1 MARSGTQTAV
11 PQSRPGFASPDVAGA
26 LDRLGVTS
34 RGLSADDAALRLTR
48 DGPNELPVAHGP
60 SMLRR
65 FAAQFTDLFAVMLLV
80 AAVITLVAYELGR
93 PRDTGNLQLAVAIL
107 AVVLLNAVI
116 GFGQEFAA
124 ERTAEALRAMVP
136 HRTVVVRDGERVD
149 VPAVSL
155 VVGDILVLE
164 AGDAVPADARVIEAH
179 GLTVDN
185 SALTGES
192 EPARRTP
199 DAVAADGPPLDA
211 GNLVWMGT
219 TVSAGTARAVVV
231 ATAKDTEFGRI
242 YQLTAQTRTEHSP
255 LQRQVAGMARRV
267 AAGAFCL
274 GALVFAIRLPLGGP
288 LVTSF
293 VFALGVMVALVPEG
307 LPATMSVALAVGVR
321 RMAHRKALI
330 KKLVAVET
338 LGSTTVIC
346 TDKTGTLTKAEMTV
360 QAVWVPDRTHAVSGA
375 GYEPVGDV
383 DDPEPLRGTL
393 QAAVLCCDARL
404 LPPDSAGGWRVLGDT
419 TEGALLVAAAKA
431 GVDLTAEQRAA
442 PRIEEFPFDAD
453 RKLMTTVHRTGETT
467 IAYVK
472 GAPQELLARCTR
484 IVQGDEGVVAISD
497 AMRARVAAVN
507 DDMSRDALRVLGVA
521 YRPVSADAGQADAE
535 QDLILLGLIGM
546 LDPPRPEVSAAIA
559 TCERAG
565 IRIVMVTGDS
575 ALTAE
580 AIARKVGLI
589 TGASPRALTGADLD
603 HLDEQQLRTLL
614 ADPSPVLFARVKPE
628 HKMRVVSAFK
638 DLGEI
643 VAVTGDG
650 ANDAPALRRADIG
663 VAMGASGTDVARE
676 AAVMV
681 LLDDS
686 FASIAAAV
694 ERGRSVY
701 QNIRTF
707 LIYVFTSNVGEL
719 VPILVATFAGFP
731 LVPLSAVQVL
741 AIDLGSDVLPALAL
755 GTLQPE
761 PGTMDKP
768 PRSPRESLFSAAVVR
783 RILFLGSIQAAGVT
797 AVFFWHIHSAGLP
810 FSSFTAANPV
820 YREALTMAQAGIVI
834 SQIFV
839 GLTLRSDRLSIVT
852 LGLRSSGRMLA
863 AQGLSL
869 VAICAI
875 SYVPV
880 LQRLFHTA
888 PLSGAD
894 WAILVACG
902 ILLLL
907 ADEIRK
913 AALRS
918 RQRRHADSPVEQTL
932 PASRRSRLQAR

>member
-1 MARSGTQTAV
+1 
-11 PQSRPGFASPDVAGA
+11 
-26 LDRLGVTS
+26 
-34 RGLSADDAALRLTR
+34 LTR
-48 DGPNELPVAHGP
+48 DGPNELPIARGP
-60 SMLRR
+60 SLLRR

-80 AAVITLVAYELGR
+80 AAVITLGAYELGR
-93 PRDTGNLQLAVAIL
+93 PRDAGNLQLAIAIL

-136 HRTVVVRDGERVD
+136 HRATVLRDGERAD
-149 VPAVSL
+149 VPAADL
-155 VVGDILVLE
+155 VAGDVLVLE
-164 AGDAVPADARVIEAH
+164 AGDAVPADARVIECH
-179 GLTVDN
+179 GLTVN
-185 SALTGES
+185 NAALTGES
-192 EPARRTP
+192 KPARRTADP
-199 DAVAADGPPLDA
+199 AASGTPPA
-211 GNLVWMGT
+211 ESGNLVWMGT
-219 TVSAGTARAVVV
+219 TVAAGTARAVVV
-231 ATAKDTEFGRI
+231 ATGKNTEFGRI
-242 YQLTAQTRTEHSP
+242 YRLTAQTKTEHSP
-255 LQRQVAGMARRV
+255 LQRQVATMARRV

-288 LVTSF
+288 VVTTF

-321 RMAHRKALI
+321 RIAHRKALI

-375 GYEPVGDV
+375 GYEPAGEVE
-383 DDPEPLRGTL
+383 DPEALRQTL
-393 QAAVLCCDARL
+393 RAAVLCCDARL
-404 LPPDSAGGWRVLGDT
+404 LPPQGEAGWRVLGDT
-419 TEGALLVAAAKA
+419 TEGALLVVAAKS
-431 GVDLTAEQRAA
+431 GVDLATEQQRA
-442 PRIEEFPFDAD
+442 PRVEEFTFDAD
-453 RKLMTTVHRTGETT
+453 RKLMTTVHQADDAFV
-467 IAYVK
+467 AYVK
-472 GAPQELLARCTR
+472 GSPQELLARCTR
-484 IVQGDEGVVAISD
+484 VVDGSAGVVPISA
-497 AMRARVAAVN
+497 AMRARALAVN
-507 DDMSRDALRVLGVA
+507 DGMSRDALRVLAVA
-521 YRPVSADAGQADAE
+521 YRPVPHGVGQDDAE
-535 QDLILLGLIGM
+535 QDLILLGLVGM
-546 LDPPRPEVSAAIA
+546 LDPPRMEVAPAIA
-559 TCERAG
+559 ACHRAG

-589 TGASPRALTGADLD
+589 TEAAPRSVTGADLD
-603 HLDEQQLRTLL
+603 GLDEQALRALL
-614 ADPSPVLFARVKPE
+614 KDPSPVLFARVKPE

-638 DLGEI
+638 DLGEV

-761 PGTMDKP
+761 PGTMDRP
-768 PRSPRESLFSAAVVR
+768 PRSPRESLFSGAVVR
-783 RILFLGSIQAAGVT
+783 RILFLGGLQAAGVT
-797 AVFFWHIHSAGLP
+797 AAFFWCINTAGLP
-810 FSSFTAANPV
+810 FAAFTADNPV
-820 YREALTMAQAGIVI
+820 YREALTMTQAGIVV

-839 GLTLRSDRLSIVT
+839 GLTVRSDRLSIVT
-852 LGLRSSGRMLA
+852 LGIRSSGRMLA

-869 VAICAI
+869 LLICAI

-880 LQRLFHTA
+880 LRRLFHTA
-888 PLSGAD
+888 PLSAPD
-894 WAILVACG
+894 WAVLVG
-902 ILLLL
+902 FGVLLLA

-913 AALRS
+913 VVVR
-918 RQRRHADSPVEQTL
+918 
-932 PASRRSRLQAR
+932 ARVSTP

>member
-1 MARSGTQTAV
+1 VDAADTLD
-11 PQSRPGFASPDVAGA
+11 ASAA
-26 LDRLGVTS
+26 IS
-34 RGLSADDAALRLTR
+34 RGLSAAEAAARLAR
-48 DGPNELPVAHGP
+48 DGPNELPIARGP
-60 SMLRR
+60 SLLRR

-93 PRDTGNLQLAVAIL
+93 PRDTGNLQLAIAIL

-124 ERTAEALRAMVP
+124 ERTAEALRAMVS
-136 HRTVVVRDGERVD
+136 HRATVLREGERAD
-149 VPAVSL
+149 VPAAGL
-155 VVGDILVLE
+155 VAGDVLVLD
-164 AGDAVPADARVIEAH
+164 AGDAVPADARVIESH
-179 GLTVDN
+179 GLTVN
-185 SALTGES
+185 NAALTGES
-192 EPARRTP
+192 EPARRT
-199 DAVAADGPPLDA
+199 ADPSAPGTPPSA
-211 GNLVWMGT
+211 SGNLVWMGT
-219 TVSAGTARAVVV
+219 TVAAGTARAVVV
-231 ATAKDTEFGRI
+231 ATAKNTEFGRI
-242 YQLTAQTRTEHSP
+242 YRLTAQTRTEHSP
-255 LQRQVAGMARRV
+255 LQRQVATMARRV

-288 LVTSF
+288 VVTTF

-360 QAVWVPDRTHAVSGA
+360 QAVWVPDRTHAVSGS

-383 DDPEPLRGTL
+383 EAPEALRPTL
-393 QAAVLCCDARL
+393 RAAVLCCDARL
-404 LPPDSAGGWRVLGDT
+404 LPPQDEAGWRVLGDT
-419 TEGALLVAAAKA
+419 TEGALLVVAAKS
-431 GVDLTAEQRAA
+431 GVDLATEQQRA
-442 PRIEEFPFDAD
+442 PRVEEFAFDAD
-453 RKLMTTVHRTGETT
+453 RKLMTTVHQVDDAFV
-467 IAYVK
+467 AYVK
-472 GAPQELLARCTR
+472 GSPQELLARCTR
-484 IVQGDEGVVAISD
+484 VVQGADGVVPISE
-497 AMRARVAAVN
+497 AMRARALAVN
-507 DDMSRDALRVLGVA
+507 DGMSRDALRVLAVA
-521 YRPVSADAGQADAE
+521 YRPVPSGVGQADAE
-535 QDLILLGLIGM
+535 QELILLGLVGM
-546 LDPPRPEVSAAIA
+546 LDPPRMEVAPAIA
-559 TCERAG
+559 ACHRAG

-589 TGASPRALTGADLD
+589 TEAVPRAVTGADLD
-603 HLDEQQLRTLL
+603 SLGEDALRALL
-614 ADPSPVLFARVKPE
+614 KDPSPVLFARVKPE

-638 DLGEI
+638 DLGEV

-761 PGTMDKP
+761 PGTMDRP
-768 PRSPRESLFSAAVVR
+768 PRNPRESLFSGAVVR
-783 RILFLGSIQAAGVT
+783 RILFLGGLQAAGVT
-797 AVFFWHIHSAGLP
+797 AAFFWCISTAGLP
-810 FSSFTAANPV
+810 FDAFTVDNRV
-820 YREALTMAQAGIVI
+820 YREALTMTQAGIVV
-834 SQIFV
+834 SQVFV
-839 GLTLRSDRLSIVT
+839 GLTVRSDRLSIVT
-852 LGLRSSGRMLA
+852 LGLRSSGRMFA

-869 VAICAI
+869 LLIGAI

-888 PLSGAD
+888 PLSALD
-894 WAILVACG
+894 WAVLVG
-902 ILLLL
+902 FGVLLL
-907 ADEIRK
+907 AVDEIRK
-913 AALRS
+913 AVVRARVS
-918 RQRRHADSPVEQTL
+918 TPGESPFGRAVRH
-932 PASRRSRLQAR
+932 

>member
-1 MARSGTQTAV
+1 METGTQTPTRGTV
-11 PQSRPGFASPDVAGA
+11 SASLQVKGA
-26 LDRLGVTS
+26 LETLGVTA
-34 RGLSADDAALRLTR
+34 RGLSAAEAATRLTR
-48 DGPNELPVAHGP
+48 DGPNELPVARGP

-80 AAVITLVAYELGR
+80 AAVITFVAYRLGS
-93 PRDTGNLQLAVAIL
+93 PRDPGSLELAVAIL

-136 HRTVVVRDGERVD
+136 HRTVVLRDGERVD
-149 VPAVSL
+149 APAVSL
-155 VVGDILVLE
+155 VVGDILVLA

-179 GLTVDN
+179 GLSVDN

-192 EPARRTP
+192 DPARRTP
-199 DAVAADGPPLDA
+199 DAVAAGIPALDA
-211 GNLVWMGT
+211 HNLVWMGT
-219 TVSAGTARAVVV
+219 MVVAGTALAVVV
-231 ATAKDTEFGRI
+231 ATAKNTEFGRI
-242 YQLTAQTRTEHSP
+242 YQLTATTHAEHSP
-255 LQRQVAGMARRV
+255 LQRQVTGMARRV

-321 RMAHRKALI
+321 RMAHRQALI

-360 QAVWVPDRTHAVSGA
+360 QQIWVPDRTHAVSGV
-375 GYEPVGDV
+375 GYEPVGAV
-383 DDPEPLRGTL
+383 ESPEPLLGTL
-393 QAAVLCCDARL
+393 RAAVLCCDARL
-404 LPPDSAGGWRVLGDT
+404 LPPDADGGWRVLGDT
-419 TEGALLVAAAKA
+419 TEGALLVVAAKA
-431 GVDLTAEQRAA
+431 GVDVGAEQQAA
-442 PRIEEFPFDAD
+442 PRVQEFPFDAD
-453 RKLMTTVHRTGETT
+453 RKLMTTVHRVDDTVV
-467 IAYVK
+467 AYVK
-472 GAPQELLARCTR
+472 GAPQELLARCTHV
-484 IVQGDEGVVAISD
+484 VQDDLGVVAISD
-497 AMRARVAAVN
+497 AMRARVTAVN
-507 DDMSRDALRVLGVA
+507 DDMSRDALRVLAVA
-521 YRPVSADAGQADAE
+521 YRPVSAGMGQAGTE

-575 ALTAE
+575 VLTAE

-589 TGASPRALTGADLD
+589 DRAHPRALTGADLD
-603 HLDEQQLRTLL
+603 GLDEQQLRALV
-614 ADPSPVLFARVKPE
+614 ADPAPLLFARVKPE

-707 LIYVFTSNVGEL
+707 LIYVFTSNIGEL
-719 VPILVATFAGFP
+719 VPIVVATLAGFP

-761 PGTMDKP
+761 QGTMDRP
-768 PRSPRESLFSAAVVR
+768 PRSPRESLFSATVVR
-783 RILFLGSIQAAGVT
+783 RILFLGGIQAAGVT

-810 FSSFTAANPV
+810 FDAVTAANPV
-820 YREALTMAQAGIVI
+820 YREALTMSQAGIVV

-839 GLTLRSDRLSIVT
+839 GLTVRSDRLSIVT

-875 SYVPV
+875 SYVPL
-880 LQRLFHTA
+880 LQRVFHTA
-888 PLSGAD
+888 PLAAAD
-894 WAILVACG
+894 WALLVACG
-902 ILLLL
+902 AVLLV

-913 AALRS
+913 LFLRS
-918 RQRRHADSPVEQTL
+918 REKL
-932 PASRRSRLQAR
+932 

>member
-1 MARSGTQTAV
+1 
-11 PQSRPGFASPDVAGA
+11 
-26 LDRLGVTS
+26 
-34 RGLSADDAALRLTR
+34 
-48 DGPNELPVAHGP
+48 
-60 SMLRR
+60 
-65 FAAQFTDLFAVMLLV
+65 
-80 AAVITLVAYELGR
+80 
-93 PRDTGNLQLAVAIL
+93 
-107 AVVLLNAVI
+107 
-116 GFGQEFAA
+116 
-124 ERTAEALRAMVP
+124 MVP
-136 HRTVVVRDGERVD
+136 RRTVVVRDGERVD

-179 GLTVDN
+179 GLAVDN
-185 SALTGES
+185 AALTGES
-192 EPARRTP
+192 KPARRTP
-199 DAVAADGPPLDA
+199 DAVADGVPRLDA
-211 GNLVWMGT
+211 RNLVWMGT
-219 TVSAGTARAVVV
+219 TVSAGTARAVVT

-242 YQLTAQTRTEHSP
+242 YQLTAQTHSEHSP

-383 DDPEPLRGTL
+383 EDPEPLRRTL
-393 QAAVLCCDARL
+393 RAAVLCCDARL
-404 LPPDSAGGWRVLGDT
+404 LPPDSDGSWRVLGDT
-419 TEGALLVAAAKA
+419 TEGALLVVAAKA
-431 GVDLTAEQRAA
+431 GVDVGAEQHAA
-442 PRIEEFPFDAD
+442 PRVEEFPFDAD
-453 RKLMTTVHRTGETT
+453 RKLMTTVHRAGDTA

-472 GAPQELLARCTR
+472 GAPQELLARCTH
-484 IVQGDEGVVAISD
+484 IVRGDDGVVAISE
-497 AMRARVAAVN
+497 AMRTRVAAVN
-507 DDMSRDALRVLGVA
+507 DDMSRNALRVLGVA
-521 YRPVSADAGQADAE
+521 YRPVPADTGQADAE

-580 AIARKVGLI
+580 AVARKVGLI
-589 TGASPRALTGADLD
+589 TGPSPRALSGADLD
-603 HLDEQQLRTLL
+603 RLDERQLRSLL
-614 ADPSPVLFARVKPE
+614 TEPSPVLFARVKPE

-761 PGTMDKP
+761 PGTMDRP
-768 PRSPRESLFSAAVVR
+768 PRRPRESLFSAAVVR
-783 RILFLGSIQAAGVT
+783 RILFLGGIQATGVT

-810 FSSFTAANPV
+810 FSAFTADNPV
-820 YREALTMAQAGIVI
+820 YREALTMTQAGIVI

-839 GLTLRSDRLSIVT
+839 GLTVRSDRLSIVT

-863 AQGLSL
+863 AQSLSL
-869 VAICAI
+869 AAIGAI
-875 SYVPV
+875 SYVPL

-888 PLSGAD
+888 PLSVAD

-902 ILLLL
+902 VLLLV

-913 AALRS
+913 AMVRS
-918 RQRRHADSPVEQTL
+918 RRVAPCGHSRISGNSFLQRLSTR
-932 PASRRSRLQAR
+932 AR